1 MPQPNFILILAD
13 DMGYS
18 DIGCFGSEIQTPNL
32 DRLAGNG
39 ARFSQMYSFAR
50 CCPSRAALLTGLHP
64 QQAGVGHMVQ
74 NRGTRAYQGYLRDDA
89 VTIAE
94 VLKGAGYQTMM
105 SGKWHVGGQLKA
117 QEPETWQPG
126 TDGFP
131 TPRQRGFDRFFGTL
145 VGAGSFF
152 FPHALCEDDAFI
164 SDYPDDFYYTD
175 AISDKA
181 VEMIADAHGDGSP
194 FFLHVA
200 YTAPHWPLHAP
211 PQDIAKYEGNYR
223 DGWDTLRQNRHEEL
237 NSLGILDPH
246 WQISP
251 RDVDSHPWEA
261 EANTDWEDLRMATYA
276 AMIDRMD
283 QGIGRILATLDA
295 LDISDNTM
303 IVFLSDNGG
312 CAELLAEDGMVNR
325 RSFVTT
331 LPDGRQVRPGNHV
344 NLPPGPADTF
354 MSYDLPWANASN
366 SPFRLYKHWVHEG
379 GISSPCIVHYPDMI
393 DEPTVIHSPIQFIDV
408 LPTFADLAGAEYPSE
423 YGGGAIQPVEGES
436 FRPAMEGADWQRE
449 NPLYWEHEG
458 NRALRIN
465 DWKLVSKHPGDW
477 ELYNMIEDRTELNDL
492 SAAETDRVSTM
503 SGLYDAWA
511 ARCEVRPWPLD

>member
-1 MPQPNFILILAD
+1 
-13 DMGYS
+13 
-18 DIGCFGSEIQTPNL
+18 
-32 DRLAGNG
+32 
-39 ARFSQMYSFAR
+39 
-50 CCPSRAALLTGLHP
+50 
-64 QQAGVGHMVQ
+64 MVQ

-94 VLKGAGYQTMM
+94 VLKGAGYRTMM
-105 SGKWHVGGQLKA
+105 SGKWHVGGQLIA
-117 QEPETWQPG
+117 REPETWQPG
-126 TDGFP
+126 TEGFP

-145 VGAGSFF
+145 AGAGNYF
-152 FPHALCEDDAFI
+152 FPHALTEDGEFI

-181 VEMIADAHGDGSP
+181 VDMITDAQAEGSP

-211 PQDIAKYEGNYR
+211 PQDIAKYEGEYR

-237 NSLGILDPH
+237 NSLGILNPH

-251 RDVDSHPWEA
+251 RDDDSHPWEA

-283 QGIGRILATLDA
+283 QGIGRILATLES

-312 CAELLAEDGMVNR
+312 CAELLAEDGMVDHHSVVLN
-325 RSFVTT
+325 
-331 LPDGRQVRPGNHV
+331 LPGGKQVQPGNRV
-344 NLPPGPADTF
+344 NVPPGPADTF

-393 DEPTVIHSPIQFIDV
+393 DEPTVIHSPTQFIDV
-408 LPTFADLAGAEYPSE
+408 LPTFADLAGAVYPSE
-423 YGGGAIQPVEGES
+423 YGGGAIQPFEGES

-449 NPLYWEHEG
+449 KPLYWEHEG
-458 NRALRIN
+458 NRALRIGE
-465 DWKLVSKHPGDW
+465 WKLVSKHPGDW
-477 ELYNMIEDRTELNDL
+477 ELYNLVEDRTELNDL
-492 SAAETDRVSTM
+492 SAGEADRVKTM
-503 SGLYDAWA
+503 SGMYDVWA
-511 ARCEVRPWPLD
+511 ERCEVREWPLV